1 MSNVVELASFNLKEG
16 VSLSDFFLVSEKFNN
31 GFLSVQ
37 KGYISRKLLVNE
49 KTWLDLVIWETM
61 EDAQNAVKE
70 FCNNNLAHEYG
81 SFMLEDDGELV
92 HFSVEKSY

>member
-16 VSLSDFFLVSEKFNN
+16 VSLPDFFLASEKFND
-31 GFLSVQ
+31 GFLSKQ

-61 EDAQNAVKE
+61 EDAQNAVKA
-70 FCNNNLAHEYG
+70 FCNSDLAHEYG
-81 SFMLEDDGELV
+81 SFMVEDDGELV